1 MSTHQAPHAPLASG
15 KTAISRAM
23 MKRARITARLNGVN
37 FLTRLPRELRDM
49 IYEYALT
56 EDGGL
61 VADVK
66 PKASNALPEF
76 RPRRL
81 DNLKDHRA
89 SNQLRLVCRQLY
101 LETTGLGI
109 RYNDITFVDTCYES
123 RISAYVNFTRFVESC
138 SRKQFDK
145 MRRITIHDSPEHEL
159 EPNWI
164 DYANLVRRCCSTY
177 PVQPFCRNFPKLM
190 VVVRFYGVDYQ
201 ACAGYTDLPK
211 IQGGRIVPVDGPMHL
226 LKRM

>member
-1 MSTHQAPHAPLASG
+1 
-15 KTAISRAM
+15 M
-23 MKRARITARLNGVN
+23 MKRARIAARLNDVN
-37 FLTRLPRELRDM
+37 FLTRLPRELRDI

-109 RYNDITFVDTCYES
+109 RYNDITFVDTWYES
-123 RISAYVNFTRFVESC
+123 RIFAYVNFTRFVESC
-138 SRKQFDK
+138 SRKQIDK
-145 MRRITIHDSPEHEL
+145 LRKIIIHDSQ
-159 EPNWI
+159 
-164 DYANLVRRCCSTY
+164 DYRDLVSNCCSNY
-177 PVQPFCRNFPKLM
+177 PVQPFCRNFPK
-190 VVVRFYGVDYQ
+190 VVVIVKCGGGEYM
-201 ACAGYTDLPK
+201 ACVGYYNHPK
-211 IQGGRIVPVDGPMHL
+211 VPGGHVRGPTHF
-226 LKRM
+226 LKQM